1 MDGASPAPAAAYR
14 IPGRGAQAGLPE
26 AQSGSHQSCAR
37 GGLWLG
43 ICELRMVC
51 PEIKLPKD
59 ISGRNGRPPIP
70 FKSKQI
76 ERGATTPDSK
86 HNRFRSVMLRNFR
99 EPSNVLWRRMW
110 SRAALGLNKNELEKV
125 APLQAVT
132 LIPMAL
138 PHRE

>member
-1 MDGASPAPAAAYR
+1 
-14 IPGRGAQAGLPE
+14 
-26 AQSGSHQSCAR
+26 
-37 GGLWLG
+37 
-43 ICELRMVC
+43 MVS

-76 ERGATTPDSK
+76 ERGATAPDSK

-99 EPSNVLWRRMW
+99 EPSNVLWRRIW
-110 SRAALGLNKNELEKV
+110 SRAALGLNKNELEEV

-132 LIPMAL
+132 LIPMVL